1 MIRILQTG
9 GRWVFVRIEAAFTAV
24 FGEHWNP
31 WFQLGALSF
40 YFFWVIVA
48 TGIYLFVF
56 FNTSIIGAFESVER
70 LSNVQWLSLIHIS
83 EPTRPY

>member
-9 GRWVFVRIEAAFTAV
+9 CHFTRIEAAFTGP
-24 FGEHWNP
+24 FEHWNP

-56 FNTSIIGAFESVER
+56 FNTSIIGAFESVSSGAT
-70 LSNVQWLSLIHIS
+70 SNGTSAGA
-83 EPTRPY
+83 

>member
-24 FGEHWNP
+24 FGERWNP

-40 YFFWVIVA
+40 YFFPDD
-48 TGIYLFVF
+48 GFDLFC
-56 FNTSIIGAFESVER
+56 SLHSVNC
-70 LSNVQWLSLIHIS
+70 LVVDLCIW
-83 EPTRPY
+83 